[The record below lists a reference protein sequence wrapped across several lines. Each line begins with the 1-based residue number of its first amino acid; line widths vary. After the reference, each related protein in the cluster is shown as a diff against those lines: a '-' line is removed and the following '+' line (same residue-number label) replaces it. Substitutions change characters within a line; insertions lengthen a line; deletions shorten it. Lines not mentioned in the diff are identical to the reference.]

1 MNNIKNYNQFLI
13 LEKYDR
19 NIKSKLIEMG
29 VTDEDELKRQVHLAK
44 NGHLGHYL
52 NEKGEKFTFGM
63 LNAIFKDAIDAKIK
77 TNIKR
82 GIFNILPSVI
92 PLALIPFFPMV
103 AMVSV
108 VFGTSRIFHRIF
120 DPVFD
125 YINPHSKYTDFL
137 KMMIDMYM
145 KIPEGDVTFKDRFT
159 RAFVI
164 SDRLVEAIKPEV
176 LQKFSLELSEKMAI
190 IDSNMEVPEHYIEN
204 ELKNYLNINFEINPE
219 IQLKKNEKN
228 EKNEK
233 NN

>member
-1 MNNIKNYNQFLI
+1 MSNIKNYNQFLI

-92 PLALIPFFPMV
+92 PLALIPFFPIV

-159 RAFVI
+159 RAFVV

-176 LQKFSLELSEKMAI
+176 LQKFSLELSEKMAS
-190 IDSNMEVPEHYIEN
+190 IDSNMELPTHYIEN
-204 ELKNYLNINFEINPE
+204 ELKDYLNRNFEINPE
-219 IQLKKNEKN
+219 IPLKK
-228 EKNEK
+228 
-233 NN
+233 

>member
-1 MNNIKNYNQFLI
+1 MSNIKNYNQFLI

-92 PLALIPFFPMV
+92 PLALIPFFPIA

-159 RAFVI
+159 RAFVV

-176 LQKFSLELSEKMAI
+176 LQKFSLELSEKMAS
-190 IDSNMEVPEHYIEN
+190 IDSNMEVPTHYIEN
-204 ELKNYLNINFEINPE
+204 ELKDYLNRNFEINPE
-219 IQLKKNEKN
+219 IPLKK
-228 EKNEK
+228 
-233 NN
+233 

>member
-29 VTDEDELKRQVHLAK
+29 VTDEDELNKQIHLAK

-52 NEKGEKFTFGM
+52 NEKGEKFTFGI

-92 PLALIPFFPMV
+92 PLALIPFFPIA

-159 RAFVI
+159 RAFVV

-176 LQKFSLELSEKMAI
+176 LQKFSLELSEKMAS
-190 IDSNMEVPEHYIEN
+190 IDSNMEVPTHYIEN
-204 ELKNYLNINFEINPE
+204 ELKDYLNRNFEINPE
-219 IQLKKNEKN
+219 IPLKK
-228 EKNEK
+228 
-233 NN
+233 

>member
-44 NGHLGHYL
+44 NGHLSHYL
-52 NEKGEKFTFGM
+52 NEKGEKFTFGI

-92 PLALIPFFPMV
+92 PLALIPFFPIA

-145 KIPEGDVTFKDRFT
+145 KIPEGEVQLKDRFT
-159 RAFVI
+159 RAFVV

-176 LQKFSLELSEKMAI
+176 LDKFSTELSLEMELMNQ
-190 IDSNMEVPEHYIEN
+190 DSEVTDHFIEN
-204 ELKNYLNINFEINPE
+204 KLRTFLNKNFDVNPP
-219 IQLKKNEKN
+219 IPIKG
-228 EKNEK
+228 
-233 NN
+233 

>member
-92 PLALIPFFPMV
+92 PLALIPFFPIA

-159 RAFVI
+159 RAFVV

-176 LQKFSLELSEKMAI
+176 LQKFSLELSEKMAS
-190 IDSNMEVPEHYIEN
+190 IDSNMEVPTHYIEN
-204 ELKNYLNINFEINPE
+204 ELKNYLNRNFEINPE
-219 IQLKKNEKN
+219 IPLKK
-228 EKNEK
+228 
-233 NN
+233 

>member
-44 NGHLGHYL
+44 NGHLSHYL
-52 NEKGEKFTFGM
+52 NEKGEKFTFGI

-82 GIFNILPSVI
+82 GIFNILTSVI
-92 PLALIPFFPMV
+92 PLALIPFFPIA

-108 VFGTSRIFHRIF
+108 FFGTSRIFHRIF

-159 RAFVI
+159 RAFVV

-176 LQKFSLELSEKMAI
+176 LQKFSLELSEKMAS
-190 IDSNMEVPEHYIEN
+190 IDSNMEVPTHYIEN
-204 ELKNYLNINFEINPE
+204 ELKDYLNRNFEINPE
-219 IQLKKNEKN
+219 IPLKK
-228 EKNEK
+228 
-233 NN
+233 

>member
-52 NEKGEKFTFGM
+52 NEKGEKFTFGI

-92 PLALIPFFPMV
+92 PLALIPFFPIA

-159 RAFVI
+159 RAFVV

-176 LQKFSLELSEKMAI
+176 LQKFSLELSEKMAS
-190 IDSNMEVPEHYIEN
+190 IDSNMEVPTHYIEN
-204 ELKNYLNINFEINPE
+204 ELKDYLNRNFEINPE
-219 IQLKKNEKN
+219 IPLKK
-228 EKNEK
+228 
-233 NN
+233 

>member
-1 MNNIKNYNQFLI
+1 
-13 LEKYDR
+13 
-19 NIKSKLIEMG
+19 MG
-29 VTDEDELKRQVHLAK
+29 VTDEDELNKQIHLAK

-63 LNAIFKDAIDAKIK
+63 LNAIFKDAIDAKKK

-92 PLALIPFFPMV
+92 PLALIPFFPVV
-103 AMVSV
+103 AMISV

-120 DPVFD
+120 NPLFD

-145 KIPEGDVTFKDRFT
+145 KIPEGEVQLKDRFT
-159 RAFVI
+159 RAFVV

-176 LQKFSLELSEKMAI
+176 LDKFSTELSLEMELMNQ
-190 IDSNMEVPEHYIEN
+190 DSEVTDHFIEN
-204 ELKNYLNINFEINPE
+204 KLRTFLNKNFDVNPP
-219 IQLKKNEKN
+219 IPIKG
-228 EKNEK
+228 
-233 NN
+233 

>member
-29 VTDEDELKRQVHLAK
+29 VTDEDELKRQVYLAK

-92 PLALIPFFPMV
+92 PLALIPFFPIA

-159 RAFVI
+159 RAFVV

-176 LQKFSLELSEKMAI
+176 LQKFSLELSEKMAS
-190 IDSNMEVPEHYIEN
+190 IDSNMEVPTHYIEN
-204 ELKNYLNINFEINPE
+204 ELKDYLNRNFEINPE
-219 IQLKKNEKN
+219 IPLKKYEKI
-228 EKNEK
+228 
-233 NN
+233 

>member
-1 MNNIKNYNQFLI
+1 
-13 LEKYDR
+13 
-19 NIKSKLIEMG
+19 MG
-29 VTDEDELKRQVHLAK
+29 VTDEDELNKQIHLAK

-63 LNAIFKDAIDAKIK
+63 LNAIFKDAIDAKKK

-92 PLALIPFFPMV
+92 PLALIPFFPVV
-103 AMVSV
+103 AMISV

-120 DPVFD
+120 NPLFD

-145 KIPEGDVTFKDRFT
+145 KIPEGEVQLKDRFT
-159 RAFVI
+159 RAFVV

-176 LQKFSLELSEKMAI
+176 LDKFSTELSLEMELMNQ
-190 IDSNMEVPEHYIEN
+190 DSEVPDHFIEN
-204 ELKNYLNINFEINPE
+204 KLRTFLNKNFDVNPP
-219 IQLKKNEKN
+219 IPIKG
-228 EKNEK
+228 
-233 NN
+233 

>member
-44 NGHLGHYL
+44 NGHLSHYL
-52 NEKGEKFTFGM
+52 NEKGEKFTFGI

-92 PLALIPFFPMV
+92 PLALIPFFPIA

-159 RAFVI
+159 SAFVV

-176 LQKFSLELSEKMAI
+176 LQKFSLELSEKMAS
-190 IDSNMEVPEHYIEN
+190 IDSNMEVPTHYIEN
-204 ELKNYLNINFEINPE
+204 ELKDYLNRNFEINPE
-219 IQLKKNEKN
+219 IPLKK
-228 EKNEK
+228 
-233 NN
+233 

>member
-92 PLALIPFFPMV
+92 PLALIPFFPIA

-159 RAFVI
+159 RAFVV

-176 LQKFSLELSEKMAI
+176 LQKFSLELSEKMAS
-190 IDSNMEVPEHYIEN
+190 IDSNMEVPTHYIEN
-204 ELKNYLNINFEINPE
+204 ELKDYLNRNFEINPE
-219 IQLKKNEKN
+219 IPLKNRKI
-228 EKNEK
+228 
-233 NN
+233 

>member
-29 VTDEDELKRQVHLAK
+29 VTDEDELKRQVYLAK

-92 PLALIPFFPMV
+92 PLALIPFFPIA

-159 RAFVI
+159 RAFVV

-176 LQKFSLELSEKMAI
+176 LQKFSLELSEKMAS
-190 IDSNMEVPEHYIEN
+190 IDSNMEVPTHYIEN
-204 ELKNYLNINFEINPE
+204 ELKDYLNRNFEINPE
-219 IQLKKNEKN
+219 IPLKK
-228 EKNEK
+228 
-233 NN
+233 

>member
-92 PLALIPFFPMV
+92 PLALIPFFPVV
-103 AMVSV
+103 AMISV

-120 DPVFD
+120 NPLFD

-159 RAFVI
+159 RAFVV

-176 LQKFSLELSEKMAI
+176 LQKFSLELSEKMAS
-190 IDSNMEVPEHYIEN
+190 IDSNMEVPTHYIEN
-204 ELKNYLNINFEINPE
+204 ELKDYLNRNFEINPE
-219 IQLKKNEKN
+219 IPLKK
-228 EKNEK
+228 
-233 NN
+233 

>member
-92 PLALIPFFPMV
+92 PLALIPFFPIV

-159 RAFVI
+159 RAFVV

-176 LQKFSLELSEKMAI
+176 LQKFSLELSEKMAS
-190 IDSNMEVPEHYIEN
+190 IDSNMEVPTHYIEN
-204 ELKNYLNINFEINPE
+204 ELKDYLNRNFEINPE
-219 IQLKKNEKN
+219 IPLKK
-228 EKNEK
+228 
-233 NN
+233 

>member
-44 NGHLGHYL
+44 NGHLSHYL
-52 NEKGEKFTFGM
+52 NEKGEKFTFGI

-92 PLALIPFFPMV
+92 PLALIPFFPIA

-159 RAFVI
+159 RAFVV

-176 LQKFSLELSEKMAI
+176 LQKFSLELSEKMAS
-190 IDSNMEVPEHYIEN
+190 IDSNMEVPTHNIEN
-204 ELKNYLNINFEINPE
+204 ELKDYLNRNFEINPE
-219 IQLKKNEKN
+219 IPLKK
-228 EKNEK
+228 
-233 NN
+233 

>member
-1 MNNIKNYNQFLI
+1 MRTLKRYSQFLI
-13 LEKYDR
+13 LEKYDK

-29 VTDEDELKRQVHLAK
+29 VTDEDELNKQIHLAK

-63 LNAIFKDAIDAKIK
+63 LNAIFKDAIDAKKK

-92 PLALIPFFPMV
+92 PLALIPFFPVV
-103 AMVSV
+103 AMISV

-120 DPVFD
+120 NPLFD

-145 KIPEGDVTFKDRFT
+145 KIPEGEVQLKDRFT
-159 RAFVI
+159 RAFVV

-176 LQKFSLELSEKMAI
+176 LDKFSTELSLEMELMNQ
-190 IDSNMEVPEHYIEN
+190 DSEVPDHFIEN
-204 ELKNYLNINFEINPE
+204 KLRTFLNKNFDVNPPIPLK
-219 IQLKKNEKN
+219 
-228 EKNEK
+228 
-233 NN
+233 

>member
-1 MNNIKNYNQFLI
+1 
-13 LEKYDR
+13 
-19 NIKSKLIEMG
+19 MG
-29 VTDEDELKRQVHLAK
+29 VTDEDELNKQIHLAK

-63 LNAIFKDAIDAKIK
+63 LNAIFKDAIDAKKK

-92 PLALIPFFPMV
+92 PLALIPFFPVVSMI
-103 AMVSV
+103 SV

-120 DPVFD
+120 NPLFD

-145 KIPEGDVTFKDRFT
+145 KIPEGEVQLKDRFT
-159 RAFVI
+159 RAFVV

-176 LQKFSLELSEKMAI
+176 LDKFSTELSLEMELMNQ
-190 IDSNMEVPEHYIEN
+190 DSEVTDHFIEN
-204 ELKNYLNINFEINPE
+204 KLRTFLNKNFDVNPP
-219 IQLKKNEKN
+219 IPIKG
-228 EKNEK
+228 
-233 NN
+233 

>member
-1 MNNIKNYNQFLI
+1 MRTLKRYSQFLI
-13 LEKYDR
+13 LEKYDK

-29 VTDEDELKRQVHLAK
+29 VTDEDELNKQIHLAK

-63 LNAIFKDAIDAKIK
+63 LNAIFKDAIDAKKK

-92 PLALIPFFPMV
+92 PLALIPFFPVV
-103 AMVSV
+103 AMISV

-120 DPVFD
+120 NPLFD

-145 KIPEGDVTFKDRFT
+145 KIPEGEVQLKDRFT
-159 RAFVI
+159 RAFVV

-176 LQKFSLELSEKMAI
+176 LDKFSTELSLEMELMNQ
-190 IDSNMEVPEHYIEN
+190 DSEVTDHFIEN
-204 ELKNYLNINFEINPE
+204 KLRTFLNKNFDVNPP
-219 IQLKKNEKN
+219 IPIKG
-228 EKNEK
+228 
-233 NN
+233 

>member
-1 MNNIKNYNQFLI
+1 
-13 LEKYDR
+13 
-19 NIKSKLIEMG
+19 MG
-29 VTDEDELKRQVHLAK
+29 VTDEDELNKQIHLAK

-63 LNAIFKDAIDAKIK
+63 LNAIFKDAIDAKKK

-92 PLALIPFFPMV
+92 PLALIPFFPVV
-103 AMVSV
+103 AMISV

-120 DPVFD
+120 NPLFD

-145 KIPEGDVTFKDRFT
+145 KIPEGEVKLKDRFT
-159 RAFVI
+159 RAFVV

-176 LQKFSLELSEKMAI
+176 LDKFSTELSLEMELMNQ
-190 IDSNMEVPEHYIEN
+190 DSEVTDHFIEN
-204 ELKNYLNINFEINPE
+204 KLRTFLNKNFDVNPP
-219 IQLKKNEKN
+219 IPIKG
-228 EKNEK
+228 
-233 NN
+233 

>member
-1 MNNIKNYNQFLI
+1 MNNLKNYNQFLI

-52 NEKGEKFTFGM
+52 NEKGEKFTFGI

-92 PLALIPFFPMV
+92 PLALIPFFPIA

-159 RAFVI
+159 RAFVV

-190 IDSNMEVPEHYIEN
+190 IDSNMEVPTHYIEN
-204 ELKNYLNINFEINPE
+204 ELKNYLNRNFEINPE
-219 IQLKKNEKN
+219 IPLKK
-228 EKNEK
+228 
-233 NN
+233 

>member
-44 NGHLGHYL
+44 NGHLSHYL
-52 NEKGEKFTFGM
+52 NEKGEKFTFGI

-92 PLALIPFFPMV
+92 PLALIPFFPIA

-159 RAFVI
+159 RAFVV

-176 LQKFSLELSEKMAI
+176 LQKFSLELSEKMAS
-190 IDSNMEVPEHYIEN
+190 IDSNMEVPTHYIEN
-204 ELKNYLNINFEINPE
+204 ELKDYLNRNFEINPE
-219 IQLKKNEKN
+219 IPLKK
-228 EKNEK
+228 
-233 NN
+233 